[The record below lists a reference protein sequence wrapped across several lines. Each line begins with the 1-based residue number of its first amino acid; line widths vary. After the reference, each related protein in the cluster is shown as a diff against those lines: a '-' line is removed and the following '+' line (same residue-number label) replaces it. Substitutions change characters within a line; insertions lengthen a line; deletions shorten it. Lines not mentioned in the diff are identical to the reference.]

1 MCLLLWALDS
11 TINAERKRRHFKG
24 DALLINSLLIKSRD
38 DSDFLDADI
47 LALSEEYIQSQKRAE
62 ERAERTR
69 KDEEYA
75 RSLQNGTMNPPS
87 THPYNNAFNRISGIP
102 QSNFTASQPSLAS
115 SSRTHHSNIKHEPFS
130 SSTSAIPF
138 GQMDA
143 GVKSEP
149 SAWPSKVQTDR
160 EYSMPGAFGDDFS
173 DDSDSDIEII
183 PSSAFRDNGRY
194 TASPA
199 RPSSAFSR
207 AKGLNAPRLPMFPN
221 MSVPSWAEVNGN
233 SSPSINA
240 HSNQLSGPNPSQR
253 YRASPYDSAYGPSGP
268 PLANYEN
275 VYSHSGSVL
284 GNPAMQMNGTGYGFN
299 RPGWGMNGNSYGAM
313 SVDETLEDFRS
324 KMNRGEFEGNYDQY
338 DYIMNDPR
346 KTNEEIKNLLENIK
360 SDVDLDPENRE
371 GTPDGLKYPL
381 YEHQKI
387 ALTWLKA
394 METGNNK
401 GGILADDMGLGKTIS
416 SLALIL
422 SRPSTDRRRKT
433 TLIIGPVALIRQWER
448 EIKTKITGS
457 HKLSVHLAHGAKK
470 KLTWDQI
477 SGFDIV
483 MTTYGTLGA
492 EYKRYEKFREQEKGR
507 GNHLD
512 SEEALA
518 QMKKLFPMLGPR
530 SQFYRIILDEA
541 QSVKN
546 QLALA
551 SRAVCS
557 LQSLTRFCLT
567 GTPMMNTVGEL
578 QSLIKF
584 LRIRPYNDPKQF
596 KREFSSL
603 YKGIGTQKTTD
614 NAMRKLQAL
623 IKAILLRRTKKSLID
638 GKPIIE
644 LPLKTEE
651 IQHVV
656 FNEDEQSYYNSLEQ
670 KTQVTFNR
678 YMKAGTVGKNYSNVL
693 VLLLRLRQ
701 CCCHPHLIQDLEEA
715 PPDGSDIS
723 SETMVELAN
732 NLAPDVVTRLLAAE
746 SFECPICYDVALNP
760 TLIIPCGHDTCSECL
775 ARISQQQAVD
785 NIAAGNEGESAAKC
799 PTCRGKVDM
808 NKLINYSTF
817 VKVYKPEEAKED
829 NITEVDS
836 DDDDTSNSESDSDD
850 DEISDD
856 ESDMDVRGNLRGFIV
871 PDTSLSDL
879 EDEDNAANDI
889 KDDEDDAPHKKKS
902 KPKKK
907 KKDKRSKIREGK
919 RPAKKSKKG
928 LTMAK
933 LKIDAKK
940 SKANGRRYMRY
951 LKKNWQPSAKI
962 EKAMELLE
970 QFQQD
975 GQKTIIFSQFVT
987 LLDLLQVPIDEKGWG
1002 MERYDGGMR
1011 PDERN
1016 AAINRFTDKPNTK
1029 IMLISLKAGNAGLNL
1044 VAASRVIIL
1053 DPFWNPYI
1061 EMQAIDRAYR
1071 IGQQREVQVHRILV
1085 QNTVEDR
1092 IIELQEKKKRLVDAA
1107 LDEGASKSMSRL
1119 GERELAFLFGVG
1131 PQ

>member
-1 MCLLLWALDS
+1 MDQAHQIPGTFQNDS
-11 TINAERKRRHFKG
+11 
-24 DALLINSLLIKSRD
+24 
-38 DSDFLDADI
+38 
-47 LALSEEYIQSQKRAE
+47 
-62 ERAERTR
+62 
-69 KDEEYA
+69 
-75 RSLQNGTMNPPS
+75 
-87 THPYNNAFNRISGIP
+87 
-102 QSNFTASQPSLAS
+102 
-115 SSRTHHSNIKHEPFS
+115 
-130 SSTSAIPF
+130 
-138 GQMDA
+138 
-143 GVKSEP
+143 
-149 SAWPSKVQTDR
+149 
-160 EYSMPGAFGDDFS
+160 S
-173 DDSDSDIEII
+173 DDSDSDLEII

-194 TASPA
+194 VASPA
-199 RPSSAFSR
+199 RPSSAHSGQ
-207 AKGLNAPRLPMFPN
+207 KGPNALHLAMYGSKP
-221 MSVPSWAEVNGN
+221 VPGWAATH
-233 SSPSINA
+233 STPSPSVNA
-240 HSNQLSGPNPSQR
+240 HAHQHTSHNPFQAYHNPS
-253 YRASPYDSAYGPSGP
+253 YPSGSA
-268 PLANYEN
+268 LGGYDN
-275 VYSHSGSVL
+275 VYPQPGSEFGTPMMGMNSNRFGL
-284 GNPAMQMNGTGYGFN
+284 GNPALSMYGN
-299 RPGWGMNGNSYGAM
+299 NYGGM
-313 SVDETLEDFRS
+313 SVDDTLDDIRA
-324 KMNRGEFEGNYDQY
+324 KMNRGDFEGNYDQY

-360 SDVDLDPENRE
+360 PDVDLDPENRE
-371 GTPDGLKYPL
+371 GTPDGMKYPL

-422 SRPSTDRRRKT
+422 SRPSMDRRRKT

-448 EIKTKITGS
+448 EIKTKVNGS

-470 KLTWDQI
+470 KLTWDQL
-477 SGFDIV
+477 SNFDIV

-492 EYKRYEKFREQEKGR
+492 EYKRYEKFREEEKGR
-507 GNHLD
+507 GNLLD
-512 SEEALA
+512 SEEALSH
-518 QMKKLFPMLGPR
+518 MKKIFPMLGPR
-530 SQFYRIILDEA
+530 SQFYRVILDEA

-546 QLALA
+546 QLAQA
-551 SRAVCS
+551 SKAVCS
-557 LQSLTRFCLT
+557 LHSMTRFCLT
-567 GTPMMNTVGEL
+567 GTPMMNNVGEL

-596 KREFSSL
+596 KKEFSSL

-670 KTQVTFNR
+670 KTQVTFNK
-678 YMKAGTVGKNYSNVL
+678 YMKSGTVGKNYSNVL

-723 SETMVELAN
+723 SEAMVELAKG
-732 NLAPDVVTRLLAAE
+732 LAPDVVTRLLAAE

-775 ARISQQQAVD
+775 ARISQQQAAD
-785 NIAAGNEGESAAKC
+785 HIAAGNEGESTAKC
-799 PTCRGKVDM
+799 PTCRGKVQM

-817 VKVYKPEEAKED
+817 VKVYRPEDAKED
-829 NITEVDS
+829 NTAEVDS
-836 DDDDTSNSESDSDD
+836 DDDDTSDSESDSDD
-850 DEISDD
+850 EESSGDGSDVD
-856 ESDMDVRGNLRGFIV
+856 TRGNLRGFIV
-871 PDTSLSDL
+871 PDTSLADFEG
-879 EDEDNAANDI
+879 EDEANDDI
-889 KDDEDDAPHKKKS
+889 EDDEDDAL
-902 KPKKK
+902 PKKK
-907 KKDKRSKIREGK
+907 PKTKNKKTKRSKIREGK
-919 RPAKKSKKG
+919 KPAKRSSKMKG

-951 LKKNWQPSAKI
+951 LRKNWQPSAKI
-962 EKAMELLE
+962 EKTMELLE
-970 QFQQD
+970 QFQEE

-1016 AAINRFTDKPNTK
+1016 AAINRFTDKPSTK

-1085 QNTVEDR
+1085 QETVEDR
-1092 IIELQEKKKRLVDAA
+1092 IIELQDKKKRLVDAA

>member
-1 MCLLLWALDS
+1 M
-11 TINAERKRRHFKG
+11 KP
-24 DALLINSLLIKSRD
+24 
-38 DSDFLDADI
+38 
-47 LALSEEYIQSQKRAE
+47 SENYIQSQKRAE

-75 RSLQNGTMNPPS
+75 RSLQNGTSIPS
-87 THPYNNAFNRISGIP
+87 PTNTYNNAFNRISGIP
-102 QSNFTASQPSLAS
+102 RASFSQPNLAS
-115 SSRTHHSNIKHEPFS
+115 ASKPSPFS
-130 SSTSAIPF
+130 SSSAVPF
-138 GQMDA
+138 GQTNA
-143 GVKSEP
+143 AIKREP
-149 SAWPSKVQTDR
+149 WSKGPRTDHA
-160 EYSMPGAFGDDFS
+160 YSIPGAFQDDS
-173 DDSDSDIEII
+173 SNASDSDIEVI
-183 PSSAFRDNGRY
+183 PRSAFRDNGRY
-194 TASPA
+194 IASPS
-199 RPSSAFSR
+199 RPSSSQNVPS
-207 AKGLNAPRLPMFPN
+207 GPNALKMAMYGSKP
-221 MSVPSWAEVNGN
+221 VPSWAASHGIP
-233 SSPSINA
+233 SPSINA
-240 HSNQLSGPNPSQR
+240 HANQFAGLNPSQT
-253 YRASPYDSAYGPSGP
+253 YLPSPYAIPSPAFAG
-268 PLANYEN
+268 YEN
-275 VYSHSGSVL
+275 VYSQPGSGFRRPTM
-284 GNPAMQMNGTGYGFN
+284 GMNSNGYGLSN
-299 RPGWGMNGNSYGAM
+299 PSLGMNGNNYGVM
-313 SVDETLEDFRS
+313 SVDETLDDFRA
-324 KMNRGEFEGNYDQY
+324 KMNRGDFEGNYDQY

-360 SDVDLDPENRE
+360 PDVDLDPENRE
-371 GTPDGLKYPL
+371 GTPDGMKYPL

-422 SRPSTDRRRKT
+422 SRPSMDRRRKT

-448 EIKTKITGS
+448 EIKTKINGT

-470 KLTWDQI
+470 KLTWDQL
-477 SGFDIV
+477 SNFDIV

-492 EYKRYEKFREQEKGR
+492 EYKRYEKFREVEKGR

-518 QMKKLFPMLGPR
+518 HMKILFPLLGPR
-530 SQFYRIILDEA
+530 SQFFRVILDEA

-546 QLALA
+546 QLAQA
-551 SRAVCS
+551 SKAVCS
-557 LQSLTRFCLT
+557 LHSLTRFCLT
-567 GTPMMNTVGEL
+567 GTPMMNNVGEL

-596 KREFSSL
+596 KKDFGSL

-623 IKAILLRRTKKSLID
+623 IKAILLRRTKNSLID

-644 LPLKTEE
+644 LPPKTEE

-723 SETMVELAN
+723 AEAMIELAKS
-732 NLAPDVVTRLLAAE
+732 LAPDVVARLLAAE

-785 NIAAGNEGESAAKC
+785 HMAAGNEGESAAKC
-799 PTCRGKVDM
+799 PTCRGKVEM
-808 NKLINYSTF
+808 NKIINYSTF
-817 VKVYKPEEAKED
+817 VKVYKPQDAKED
-829 NITEVDS
+829 DTAEIDS
-836 DDDDTSNSESDSDD
+836 DDDDTSESESESDSV
-850 DEISDD
+850 DEEDSEDSSDVD
-856 ESDMDVRGNLRGFIV
+856 TRGNLRGFIV
-871 PDTSLSDL
+871 PDTSLTDS
-879 EDEDNAANDI
+879 EDEVKGEMEEDNND
-889 KDDEDDAPHKKKS
+889 AL
-902 KPKKK
+902 PKKK
-907 KKDKRSKIREGK
+907 KQSKQKKSRRAKIREGK
-919 RPAKKSKKG
+919 RPAKKPEKKKG
-928 LTMAK
+928 LTMAR
-933 LKIDAKK
+933 LKMDAKK

-962 EKAMELLE
+962 EKTMELLE
-970 QFQQD
+970 QFQEE

-1085 QNTVEDR
+1085 QMTVEDR